1 MAEYDIPPEGEQHQS
16 DHGEEVWQEPE
27 LVTDEELDLLN
38 DEVKV
43 LHGNDL
49 KEAANIL
56 LEEKAILAVQSIA
69 KLARTANNDR
79 IRLDASKYILE
90 RVLGPL
96 SKMQL
101 EIDEEETAL
110 GKLLKDA
117 GFDQS

>member
-1 MAEYDIPPEGEQHQS
+1 MAEYDIPPEGEHQS
-16 DHGEEVWQEPE
+16 DHGEDVWQEPE
-27 LVTDEELDLLN
+27 LVTDDELELLN
-38 DEVKV
+38 EEVKV
-43 LHGNDL
+43 LHGGDL
-49 KEAANIL
+49 KAAATTL
-56 LEEKAILAVQSIA
+56 LEEKAIAAVQSIA
-69 KLARTANNDR
+69 KLAVTSSTER

-110 GKLLKDA
+110 GRLLKDA